1 MLSKHQQVQMLE
13 VRQKGSAVFFLPRS
27 QRRTCH
33 QAAAILVNPGSL
45 PEEKSLWP
53 AAVSPPSSGL
63 LGSDQL
69 NAEVLRQHR
78 EASWQPELHE
88 GEVDEEES
96 ESGDDMDVDAR
107 QATNDNVADGD
118 GEEMFALD
126 FGPSASSGEERD
138 SGYASGSVRG
148 DSTATLQQHGE
159 MGEDSKVKALGN
171 MMVDYRQQFE
181 PTVGQGRQGVA
192 MAVSAPIM
200 GFFDQRPRQP
210 PSHSVVMPRE
220 KREISADAME
230 E

>member
-13 VRQKGSAVFFLPRS
+13 VCRLIIFFPFQILTLRC
-27 QRRTCH
+27 RF

-69 NAEVLRQHR
+69 NLETLRQYR
-78 EASWQPELHE
+78 ETRSPGQ
-88 GEVDEEES
+88 VDEEDYAES
-96 ESGDDMDVDAR
+96 ESGDEMDVDSHAGVNE
-107 QATNDNVADGD
+107 TGADGD

-126 FGPSASSGEERD
+126 FGPNGSSGEERD

-148 DSTATLQQHGE
+148 DSAAGYRQD
-159 MGEDSKVKALGN
+159 GEDVKAKATII
-171 MMVDYRQQFE
+171 DYRQQFE
-181 PTVGQGRQGVA
+181 PPAGQGQQGIA

-200 GFFDQRPRQP
+200 GFFDQRPQP
-210 PSHSVVMPRE
+210 VPQSAVIQRE
-220 KREISADAME
+220 KRDVSVDAME